1 MNPSYKKN
9 GFTLIELIVV
19 VAIIGIL
26 ITISIP
32 RLSQYIELAQAT
44 AQQANAR
51 NIYLAA
57 ITCAEIDENV
67 DTNTGNGYI
76 FTEDD
81 LSPYLDNNVEIV
93 PFSGDAT
100 LTNNNQYMVRI
111 DRNDTYSVYGYDRKF
126 NSTGNEKSYIR
137 LYASS
142 SNATE

>member
-26 ITISIP
+26 ITITLP
-32 RLSQYIELAQAT
+32 RLSQYIETAQAT

-57 ITCAEIDENV
+57 ITCAEIDEEV
-67 DTNTGNGYI
+67 DANTGNGYI
-76 FTEDD
+76 FTEED
-81 LSPYLDNNVEIV
+81 LAPYLDNNVEIV
-93 PFSGDAT
+93 AFSGEAT
-100 LTNNNQYMVRI
+100 LTNNKQYMVRV
-111 DRNDTYSVYGYDRKF
+111 DRNGTYSVYGYDRKF
-126 NSTGNEKSYIR
+126 NSTSNEKSYIR

-142 SNATE
+142 NSDAE